1 MLVNY
6 LFLKGGDGVSSLP
19 PEPPN
24 QDGFRVNLLLNR
36 VENGGW
42 RCPSAACAT
51 RSFHKRAA
59 SAGART
65 SSTLQGW
72 VGFTRGGW
80 GVGCWFPEAP
90 KPAASGPPPH
100 PAPSHRWGD
109 EDKPERGKHQVKP
122 GELEKWRRNGE
133 GKIQS
138 PLDSTPRVLFG
149 QPN

>member
-1 MLVNY
+1 MEA
-6 LFLKGGDGVSSLP
+6 GGAHLLP
-19 PEPPN
+19 VLP
-24 QDGFRVNLLLNR
+24 D
-36 VENGGW
+36 
-42 RCPSAACAT
+42 PS
-51 RSFHKRAA
+51 
-59 SAGART
+59 
-65 SSTLQGW
+65 
-72 VGFTRGGW
+72 TRGQLGRGLERRPPGRAG
-80 GVGCWFPEAP
+80 GVLPGGGGGGCWFPEAP